1 VGKALRKMREE
12 RMKKRVAQIVVST
25 VLGIMLLFS
34 QMAPGQASI
43 LGEKKDELSRVNS
56 QIEQRKEQLHETQKQ
71 QKDIVDE
78 LDEIEQDISKTSI
91 ELERINGELS
101 SLQVSID
108 LLEPKLQEKEKALQ
122 ERTDAYHQRLRG
134 IYMQG
139 NISYLEVLLDSTSMS
154 DFLMRFDLL
163 KKMTDQDTKMVKE
176 LAEERDT
183 VSRQKRELEEK
194 KKEVAVLQKTTEAKQ
209 TYLASRRQDRQDTL
223 ERLQSDQAACQ
234 QAIEKLEATS
244 RQITQ
249 LIQQH
254 QSTNPPGSPGT
265 PNPPPSRGTGRFIW
279 PAAGPVTSNY
289 GMRWH
294 PVYHKYK
301 HHDGID
307 IGASYGSPIRAAD
320 GGTVIDVSLRSGY
333 GNTVIIDH
341 GGGIATLYAHM
352 SSMAVR
358 RGDVVS
364 QGQIIGKVG
373 GIPGTPGAGSSTGA
387 HLHFGVY
394 INEKDTNPLG
404 YL

>member
-244 RQITQ
+244 QQITK

-254 QSTNPPGSPGT
+254 QSTNSPGSSGSS
-265 PNPPPSRGTGRFIW
+265 NSPPSRGTGRFIW
-279 PAAGPVTSNY
+279 PASGGITSYYGPRIHPVTGVNKL
-289 GMRWH
+289 H
-294 PVYHKYK
+294 T
-301 HHDGID
+301 GID
-307 IGASYGSPIRAAD
+307 IGAPHGAPIKAAD
-320 GGTVIDVSLRSGY
+320 GGTVISAGWMNGY
-333 GNTVIIDH
+333 GNTVIINH
-341 GGGIATLYAHM
+341 GGGYSTLYAHM
-352 SSMAVR
+352 SSIAVS
-358 RGDVVS
+358 GGSVS
-364 QGQIIGKVG
+364 KGQVIGYVG
-373 GIPGTPGAGSSTGA
+373 STGLSTGP
-387 HLHFGVY
+387 HLHFEVR
-394 INEKDTNPLG
+394 INGAPTNPLG